1 MAGDACFDR
10 ALLSWLSR
18 KISSMNLQF
27 VLMQLFNGLILG
39 SLYVLLALGLS
50 IIFGML
56 GIINFAHGA
65 FFMLGAY
72 AAYTITAYVIPDF
85 WLALVCVPVLM
96 AIFGAFCE
104 MVLFR
109 RLYELPSLYIMLLT
123 FGLML
128 VLQDAVRLLFGSMG
142 VPFSTP
148 KSLTGMVNLGF
159 MYYPSYRLFLIVV
172 TSLTACA
179 VWLFLSKTKLGCIIR
194 AGTDNPKM
202 LQALGINISKTMT
215 LVVGLGAGLAGLA
228 GVLAAPIQNVRPLM
242 GMDLLVDCFVVV
254 VIGGMG
260 SLGGSVVGGL
270 IVGQIIA
277 IGVMVWPPMANTL
290 IYFFMAAFL
299 LVRPRGL
306 FGREAFHE

>member
-1 MAGDACFDR
+1 MHRPPRPCMN
-10 ALLSWLSR
+10 R
-18 KISSMNLQF
+18 KIISMSAQF
-27 VLMQLFNGLILG
+27 ILMQLFNGLILG
-39 SLYVLLALGLS
+39 SIYVLLALGLS

-72 AAYTITAYVIPDF
+72 AAYTVTSYFIPNF
-85 WLALVCVPVLM
+85 WLALVFVPIVM
-96 AIFGAFCE
+96 ALFGAVCE
-104 MVLFR
+104 MAFFR
-109 RLYELPSLYIMLLT
+109 RLYDLPPLYIMLLT

-128 VLQDAVRLLFGSMG
+128 VLQDFARLMFGSMG
-142 VPFSTP
+142 VPFGTP
-148 KSLTGMVNLGF
+148 QSLAGVVNLGF
-159 MYYPSYRLFLIVV
+159 MYYPSYRLFLILM
-172 TSLTACA
+172 TSLTAAC
-179 VWLFLSKTKLGCIIR
+179 VWLFLTRTKIGSIIR
-194 AGTDNPKM
+194 AGTDNPRM
-202 LQALGINISKTMT
+202 VEALGINISKIMT
-215 LVVGLGAGLAGLA
+215 LVVALGTGLAGLA

-260 SLGGSVVGGL
+260 SLGGSIIGGL
-270 IVGQIIA
+270 IVGEIIA

-290 IYFFMAAFL
+290 IYLFMAVFL

>member
-1 MAGDACFDR
+1 M
-10 ALLSWLSR
+10 ST
-18 KISSMNLQF
+18 QF

-39 SLYVLLALGLS
+39 SLYVLLSLGLS

-72 AAYTITAYVIPDF
+72 AAYTITTHFMPNF
-85 WLALVCVPVLM
+85 WVALICVPVIM
-96 AIFGAFCE
+96 ALFGAVCE

-109 RLYELPSLYIMLLT
+109 RLYDLPPLYIMLLT

-128 VLQDAVRLLFGSMG
+128 VIQDSVRLVFGSMG
-142 VPFSTP
+142 VPFATP
-148 KSLTGMVNLGF
+148 PSLAGAVNLGF
-159 MYYPSYRLFLIVV
+159 MYYPSYRLFLIAV
-172 TSLTACA
+172 TAAASLG
-179 VWLFLSKTKLGCIIR
+179 VWLFLGKTKLGSIIR
-194 AGTDNPKM
+194 AGTDNPRM
-202 LQALGINISKTMT
+202 VDALGIHISRIIT
-215 LVVGLGAGLAGLA
+215 LVVALGTGLAGLA

-242 GMDLLVDCFVVV
+242 GMDLLIDCFVVV

-260 SLGGSVVGGL
+260 SLAGSIIGGLVVGE
-270 IVGQIIA
+270 IIA
-277 IGVMVWPPMANTL
+277 VGVMVWPPMANTL

-299 LVRPRGL
+299 LIRPRGL

>member
-1 MAGDACFDR
+1 MT
-10 ALLSWLSR
+10 
-18 KISSMNLQF
+18 LQF

-72 AAYTITAYVIPDF
+72 AAYTVTSYFIPNF
-85 WLALVCVPVLM
+85 WLALILVPIAM
-96 AIFGAFCE
+96 AIFGAICE
-104 MVLFR
+104 MAFFR
-109 RLYELPSLYIMLLT
+109 RLYDLPPLYIMLLT

-128 VLQDAVRLLFGSMG
+128 VLQDAIRLIFGSMG
-142 VPFSTP
+142 VPFGTP
-148 KSLTGMVNLGF
+148 KSLVGAVNLGF
-159 MYYPSYRLFLIVV
+159 MYYPSYRLFMIIV
-172 TSLTACA
+172 TSLTAVG
-179 VWLFLSKTKLGCIIR
+179 VWLFLTRTKLGSIIR
-194 AGTDNPKM
+194 AGTDNPRM
-202 LQALGINISKTMT
+202 VEALGINISKIMT
-215 LVVGLGAGLAGLA
+215 LVVALGTGLAGLA

-260 SLGGSVVGGL
+260 SLGGSIIGGL
-270 IVGQIIA
+270 IVGEIIA

-290 IYFFMAAFL
+290 IYLFMAAFL

>member
-1 MAGDACFDR
+1 M
-10 ALLSWLSR
+10 
-18 KISSMNLQF
+18 SMQF
-27 VLMQLFNGLILG
+27 ILVQLFNGLILG

-72 AAYTITAYVIPDF
+72 AAYTITSYLIPNF
-85 WLALVCVPVLM
+85 WVALICVPIAM
-96 AIFGAFCE
+96 ALFGALCE
-104 MVLFR
+104 MAFFR
-109 RLYELPSLYIMLLT
+109 RLYDLPPLYIMLLT

-128 VLQDAVRLLFGSMG
+128 VLQDFIRIMFGSMG
-142 VPFSTP
+142 VPFGTP
-148 KSLTGMVNLGF
+148 ASLTGAVNLGF
-159 MYYPSYRLFLIVV
+159 MYYPSYRLFLIAI
-172 TSLTACA
+172 TTATA
-179 VWLFLSKTKLGCIIR
+179 TGLWLFLTKTKLGGIIR
-194 AGTDNPKM
+194 AGTDNPRM
-202 LQALGINISKTMT
+202 VDALGINISRMITF
-215 LVVGLGAGLAGLA
+215 VVGLGTGLAGLA

-260 SLGGSVVGGL
+260 SLGGSIIGGL
-270 IVGQIIA
+270 IVGEIIA
-277 IGVMVWPPMANTL
+277 VGVMVWPPMANTL
-290 IYFFMAAFL
+290 IYLFMAAFL